1 MGIQLYAKCTKMIK
15 YLRATID
22 LARWADVQDRQGKR
36 ISLFKSTESQ
46 EINALYLSLTNLKQR
61 STKNRKL
68 IDTTC
73 MDL

>member
-1 MGIQLYAKCTKMIK
+1 MIK

-22 LARWADVQDRQGKR
+22 LARWAGVQDRQGKR

-68 IDTTC
+68 IDTC